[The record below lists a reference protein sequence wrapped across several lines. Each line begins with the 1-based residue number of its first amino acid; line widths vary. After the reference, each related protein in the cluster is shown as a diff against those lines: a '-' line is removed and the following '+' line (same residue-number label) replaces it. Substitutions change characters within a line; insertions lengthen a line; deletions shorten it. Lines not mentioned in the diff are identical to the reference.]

1 MKAPQWIK
9 LNKSTWL
16 LVLAVAFIVVIW
28 LVVIFP
34 AISRLRRTVQAIA
47 DAQTT
52 QLSSTQ
58 ATANLITALQRKN
71 ELIEHSATL
80 NRLFVDR
87 ANPIVTV
94 GRIEEL
100 ASTAG
105 VTLDLDIDQP
115 TEDPTTT
122 PVATA
127 TLGIRVAGEWR
138 NILDFVNALYAEP
151 LVLQTTEVAI
161 STPSD
166 SPDIVQL
173 DLTTFTYWH

>member
-71 ELIEHSATL
+71 ELIEQLAKKVHLTKRATRQTVDTL
-80 NRLFVDR
+80 LDMVRVSVAKGDKVVLSGFGTFRVRQRAARRGRNPQTGAPIQIGNRKTPGF
-87 ANPIVTV
+87 
-94 GRIEEL
+94 
-100 ASTAG
+100 TAG
-105 VTLDLDIDQP
+105 KS
-115 TEDPTTT
+115 
-122 PVATA
+122 
-127 TLGIRVAGEWR
+127 
-138 NILDFVNALYAEP
+138 FKK
-151 LVLQTTEVAI
+151 LVR
-161 STPSD
+161 
-166 SPDIVQL
+166 
-173 DLTTFTYWH
+173 